1 MQCRFNQQGENDA
14 TERFI
19 KMAMTKYLLRF
30 SRLFTDDRDFVAGPE
45 VRTSIKSTVYNAYMY
60 MSKLV
65 YLSTQN

>member
-1 MQCRFNQQGENDA
+1 
-14 TERFI
+14 
-19 KMAMTKYLLRF
+19 MAMTKYLLRF